1 MFNFLRKRLLREIN
15 VGLADLKNI
24 AERVKKHENSVS
36 LMNACMNFSVLSKV
50 DIVREQLDSAYLRH
64 KIKLSTTKT

>member
-1 MFNFLRKRLLREIN
+1 MRLFGNKQTFLFYVFNFLRKRLLREIN

-50 DIVREQLDSAYLRH
+50 DIVNN
-64 KIKLSTTKT
+64 